1 MALTAPTSFALSNL
15 TGSDLRRYPFSFPD
29 HFLVVLYF
37 SASPRVSTC
46 GGSPCRTWCEPAFPG
61 ASFSIARSM
70 GLSTFLQTKSANRYV
85 RLCILHKTLRLCYTD
100 FSKRF
105 QSTEIWAFHAFSYFS
120 PYSSSPPIFP
130 SKVKI
135 RVKIVYKSVIC
146 NCYKIVTIRVLMFW

>member
-29 HFLVVLYF
+29 HFLVFLFF

-61 ASFSIARSM
+61 ASFSIARSIS
-70 GLSTFLQTKSANRYV
+70 LSTFLQTKFANHCI
-85 RLCILHKTLRLCYTD
+85 RLCMLHKTLRLCYTP
-100 FSKRF
+100 FSKRL
-105 QSTEIWAFHAFSYFS
+105 QSVEIRAFFVISCFSSPLSFS
-120 PYSSSPPIFP
+120 PFFS
-130 SKVKI
+130 SKVMI

-146 NCYKIVTIRVLMFW
+146 NCYKIVTICLLLFW